1 MESEAYLEP
10 FRISAMELK
19 SLILDVLLGSKYT
32 SVSIYP
38 SWSFLR
44 ENDTKLMITLKARN
58 IRHARYQK

>member
-38 SWSFLR
+38 S
-44 ENDTKLMITLKARN
+44 
-58 IRHARYQK
+58 